1 MCIFLGWISAI
12 LGTWQPVLELAGGGI
27 LSLPNGTLVIEE
39 VSLTDEGL
47 YSCNVENGVGQPLSK
62 TVWMSVNSWYYI
74 IHTHGFFIN
83 FVLVLSVFHRQQH
96 YFLSTYVR
104 LTFLFS
110 SYFTFLH

>member
-1 MCIFLGWISAI
+1 MNAYLYLNLHEILKLIIIFTAI

-62 TVWMSVNSWYYI
+62 TVWMSVNSK
-74 IHTHGFFIN
+74 
-83 FVLVLSVFHRQQH
+83 
-96 YFLSTYVR
+96 
-104 LTFLFS
+104 
-110 SYFTFLH
+110 